1 MYSQGKTGSS
11 VGDCTPFLLPADEL
25 AAELHRLIRREEEL
39 LEALL
44 IRGTSLRLAS
54 AGACAAGWLPGTR
67 ASARALLHSWGT
79 GFALEGVEDDEA

>member
-39 LEALL
+39 LGELRFDLL
-44 IRGTSLRLAS
+44 
-54 AGACAAGWLPGTR
+54 LPVRVQPDGY
-67 ASARALLHSWGT
+67 RALVLLLGRSSTLG
-79 GFALEGVEDDEA
+79 GRGLL